1 MARRLGSKEEWIAAV
16 RIEAPEQRPR
26 AEPSLEGMDESWKVA
41 LRYAEVVTD
50 SGHAVTD
57 EDYAELARHRH
68 WNEGEIVEIT
78 MVIGLFAYFN
88 RFNDALRVEVTR

>member
-1 MARRLGSKEEWIAAV
+1 LARRLGAKEEWIAAA

-26 AEPSLEGMDESWKVA
+26 AEPSLDGM
-41 LRYAEVVTD
+41 
-50 SGHAVTD
+50 
-57 EDYAELARHRH
+57 RH

>member
-1 MARRLGSKEEWIAAV
+1 MARRLGAKEEWIAAA

-26 AEPSLEGMDESWKVA
+26 AEPSLDGMEQSWQVA

-57 EDYAELARHRH
+57 EDYAELSRH

>member
-1 MARRLGSKEEWIAAV
+1 VDRRGAHRGARTASSGGAV
-16 RIEAPEQRPR
+16 A
-26 AEPSLEGMDESWKVA
+26 
-41 LRYAEVVTD
+41 
-50 SGHAVTD
+50 
-57 EDYAELARHRH
+57 RH

>member
-1 MARRLGSKEEWIAAV
+1 MARRLGAREEWIAAV
-16 RIEAPEQRPR
+16 RAESPEPHPR
-26 AEPSLEGMDESWKVA
+26 AQPSLEGMEQSWKVA
-41 LRYAEVVTD
+41 LRYAELVTD

-57 EDYAELARHRH
+57 QYYAELARH

>member
-1 MARRLGSKEEWIAAV
+1 LARRLGAKEEWIAAV
-16 RIEAPEQRPR
+16 RAESPEADPR
-26 AEPSLEGMDESWKVA
+26 AEPSLEGMDESWQVA
-41 LRYAEVVTD
+41 LRYAELVTQ

-57 EDYAELARHRH
+57 QDYAQLEHH